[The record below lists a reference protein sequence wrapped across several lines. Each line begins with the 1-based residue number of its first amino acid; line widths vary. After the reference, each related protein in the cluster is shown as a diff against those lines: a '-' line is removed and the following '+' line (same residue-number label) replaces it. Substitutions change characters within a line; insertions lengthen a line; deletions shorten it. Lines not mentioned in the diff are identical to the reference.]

1 MHVIGGQCRAV
12 EGRGGYVKEMEE
24 AARKIEGAV
33 AERRKRRWTR
43 KKEKARGMDKQAQE
57 EKRELSLPGR
67 QNGGSSNPSG

>member
-1 MHVIGGQCRAV
+1 MTWRGPSGEQVGEWADTMHVIGGQCRAV

-57 EKRELSLPGR
+57 EKG
-67 QNGGSSNPSG
+67 